1 MSIIAKTISRLLR
14 RKCLFSALS
23 LLFFILN
30 AFAASS
36 HNNGVGITR
45 TLLQTGEIE
54 RQMYLSSSEAAIRAP
69 GLVTGSVEIVA
80 QRVTDITSLGTLLY
94 DIATDET
101 TRQGI
106 KQQFSDIKEQIGD
119 NPSELFPVLHD
130 VILVVATGNTSEEW
144 YKSLNSKDSGEC
156 SHLAT
161 RGTGNAIVS
170 VATGAAIVKSLP
182 DAVEKLSESV
192 KKVKRI
198 SQTLEDFAAKT
209 LPEKIEDISNL
220 WKTKRP
226 LNDMFEGRH
235 IFESIMGEYRYKKSD
250 GWAHTA
256 DIADNFKGVDFYK
269 GIEIDGVID
278 AEIAVSMKTTVTTD
292 VNKWLNSKPI
302 KDNIKFLKEGLG
314 ERGFES
320 NGKRLRITGG
330 AKIDIYMPRENI
342 NSKIIESWMYE
353 LSKIATQN
361 GGKIEF
367 EIRTLEE
374 FIK

>member
-1 MSIIAKTISRLLR
+1 MSIIVKTISRLLR

-30 AFAASS
+30 GIAALS

-54 RQMYLSSSEAAIRAP
+54 QQVYLSSSTATIKAP
-69 GLVTGSVEIVA
+69 GLLTGSLEVVA
-80 QRVTDITSLGTLLY
+80 QKVTDLTSLGVLVY
-94 DIATDET
+94 DIATDEA
-101 TRQGI
+101 TRSSI
-106 KQQFSDIKEQIGD
+106 KQQFKEIKDQIGD
-119 NPSELFPVLHD
+119 NPSELFPVLRD
-130 VILVVATGNTSEEW
+130 VILVVATGNTPEEW
-144 YKSLNSKDSGEC
+144 ERSLNSTDNGER

-161 RGTGNAIVS
+161 RGTGNAIIS

-235 IFESIMGEYRYKKSD
+235 IFEDIMGEYRYRKAD

-269 GIEIDGVID
+269 GIEIDGDID
-278 AEIAVSMKTTVTTD
+278 AQIAVSMKTTATTD
-292 VNKWLNSKPI
+292 VNKWLYSKPI
-302 KDNIKFLKEGLG
+302 QDNIRFLKEGLDKAKG
-314 ERGFES
+314 ITSHNKKLFFDTAEIHIYVPKE
-320 NGKRLRITGG
+320 NIHIKDVWLNVLAGKHSEIVF
-330 AKIDIYMPRENI
+330 KIDILEN
-342 NSKIIESWMYE
+342 Y
-353 LSKIATQN
+353 
-361 GGKIEF
+361 
-367 EIRTLEE
+367 
-374 FIK
+374 IK